1 MQSKNTPLPNH
12 LNQQKCNMGGRIYR
26 NEETAGILELP
37 EIGRLHIGK
46 KQAGQ
51 NGKEYP
57 VSVDYFI
64 PSGKYA
70 ELFTQALGE
79 KPGTIQVVFPTDE
92 PEKVCNERYEYRDNS
107 GALVARG
114 DGRVFEIWDG
124 KRYAPYSVDQYPDI
138 MQQIATNNPTKRG
151 PDNWDIVLTLR
162 FIVPAVRGI
171 VGVWQFSTKGRA
183 SSIRNIRES
192 FDGVQMMRG
201 TVTQTVFDLSVQFA
215 KSNKPGVNS
224 RYPVVSL
231 VANDNRIS
239 EIKQAMAPEQNLAL
253 LMAGNDK

>member
-1 MQSKNTPLPNH
+1 MK
-12 LNQQKCNMGGRIYR
+12 GRIIR
-26 NEETAGILELP
+26 NEPDAAMLELP

-51 NGKEYP
+51 NGREYP

-70 ELFTQALGE
+70 GMFTAALGE
-79 KPGTIQVVFPTDE
+79 KPQTIQVIFPDDS
-92 PEKVCNERYEYRDNS
+92 PEKVCNERWEYRDDK

-124 KRYAPYSVDQYPDI
+124 KRYAPYSVEQFPDI
-138 MQQIATNNPTKRG
+138 MDQITARNPTKRG
-151 PDNWDIVLTLR
+151 ADNWDVALTLR
-162 FIVPAVRGI
+162 FIVPAVRGV

-183 SSIRNIRES
+183 SSIKNIRNS

-201 TVTQTVFDLSVQFA
+201 TVCQTVFDLSVQFA

-231 VANDNRIS
+231 VANDTRIE
-239 EIKQAMAPEQNLAL
+239 EIRKMIAPEQTTKNLL
-253 LMAGNDK
+253 LSD

>member
-1 MQSKNTPLPNH
+1 
-12 LNQQKCNMGGRIYR
+12 MGGRIVR
-26 NEETAGILELP
+26 NEPDAAILELP

-51 NGKEYP
+51 NGREYP

-70 ELFTQALGE
+70 GMFTAALGE
-79 KPGTIQVVFPTDE
+79 RPQTIQVIFPDDS
-92 PEKVCNERYEYRDNS
+92 PEKVCNERYEYRDDK

-114 DGRVFEIWDG
+114 DGRMFEIWDG

-138 MQQIATNNPTKRG
+138 MEQVAAKNPTKRG
-151 PDNWDIVLTLR
+151 ADNWDVALTLR
-162 FIVPAVRGI
+162 FIVPAVRGV

-183 SSIRNIRES
+183 SSIKNIRNS

-201 TVTQTVFDLSVQFA
+201 TVCQTVFDLSVQFA
-215 KSNKPGVNS
+215 KSNKPNTNS

-231 VANDNRIS
+231 IANDTRID
-239 EIKQAMAPEQNLAL
+239 EIRAMLAPEATTKNLL
-253 LMAGNDK
+253 LSE

>member
-1 MQSKNTPLPNH
+1 
-12 LNQQKCNMGGRIYR
+12 MGGRIIR
-26 NEETAGILELP
+26 PEQGGKILELP

-46 KQAGQ
+46 KQMGQ

-70 ELFTQALGE
+70 GMFTQALGD
-79 KPGTIQVVFPTDE
+79 KPQTIQVIFPDDST
-92 PEKVCNERYEYRDNS
+92 EKVCNERYEYRDDK

-114 DGRVFEIWDG
+114 DGHTFEIWDG
-124 KRYAPYSVDQYPDI
+124 KKYAPYSVDVYPDI
-138 MQQIATNNPTKRG
+138 MTQIEKNNPTRRG
-151 PDNWDIVLTLR
+151 ADNWDIVLTLR
-162 FIVPAVRGI
+162 FIIPSVRGI

-183 SSIRNIRES
+183 SSIKNIRES
-192 FDGVQMMRG
+192 FDGVKMMRG

-215 KSNKPGVNS
+215 KSNKPGVSS

-231 VANDNRIS
+231 IANDTRIE
-239 EIKQAMAPEQNLAL
+239 EIRKAIAPTQNLSL
-253 LMAGNDK
+253 LLPEKKN

>member
-1 MQSKNTPLPNH
+1 MT
-12 LNQQKCNMGGRIYR
+12 GRIVR
-26 NEETAGILELP
+26 PEQGAAMLELP

-46 KQAGQ
+46 KQVSQ

-70 ELFTQALGE
+70 GMFTRALGE
-79 KPGTIQVVFPTDE
+79 KPQTIQIVFPDDN
-92 PEKVCNERYEYRDNS
+92 PEKVCNERFEYRDDR

-114 DGRVFEIWDG
+114 DGQIFEIWNG
-124 KRYAPYSVDQYPDI
+124 EKYAPYSVEQYPDI
-138 MQQIATNNPTKRG
+138 MAQIAAKNPTKRG
-151 PDNWDIVLTLR
+151 ADNWDVVLTLR
-162 FIVPAVRGI
+162 VVVPAVRGI

-183 SSIRNIRES
+183 SSIKNIRES
-192 FDGVQMMRG
+192 FDAVQMMRG
-201 TVTQTVFDLSVQFA
+201 TVTQTVFDLSVQYA

-231 VANDNRIS
+231 VANDTRIA
-239 EIKQAMAPEQNLAL
+239 ELQKALLPEQNLSL
-253 LMAGNDK
+253 LLTGKEN

>member
-1 MQSKNTPLPNH
+1 MS
-12 LNQQKCNMGGRIYR
+12 GRIIR
-26 NEETAGILELP
+26 PEQGAAILELP

-46 KQAGQ
+46 KQIGQ

-64 PSGKYA
+64 PAGKYA
-70 ELFTQALGE
+70 GIFTQALGE
-79 KPGTIQVVFPTDE
+79 KPQTIQVIFPDDS
-92 PEKVCNERYEYRDNS
+92 PEKVCNERYEYRDDK

-114 DGRVFEIWDG
+114 DGRTFEIWDG
-124 KRYAPYSVDQYPDI
+124 KKYVPYSVDAYPNI
-138 MQQIATNNPTKRG
+138 MDQITKNNPTKRG
-151 PDNWDIVLTLR
+151 ADNWDIVLTLR

-171 VGVWQFSTKGRA
+171 VGVWQFSTKGKA
-183 SSIRNIRES
+183 SSVRNIRES

-215 KSNKPGVNS
+215 KSNKPNTNS

-231 VANDNRIS
+231 VANDTRLA
-239 EIKQAMAPEQNLAL
+239 EIQKMLQPTDSTKNLL
-253 LMAGNDK
+253 LPG

>member
-1 MQSKNTPLPNH
+1 MAS
-12 LNQQKCNMGGRIYR
+12 GRIYR
-26 NEETAGILELP
+26 PEQATGILELP

-51 NGKEYP
+51 NGREYP

-70 ELFTQALGE
+70 GMFTAALGD
-79 KPGTIQVVFPTDE
+79 KPATIQIIFPDDS
-92 PEKVCNERYEYRDNS
+92 PEKVCNERYEYRDDK

-114 DGRVFEIWDG
+114 DGRIFEIWNG
-124 KRYAPYSVDQYPDI
+124 EKYAPYSVDTYPDI
-138 MQQIATNNPTKRG
+138 MDQIERNNPTKRG
-151 PDNWDIVLTLR
+151 SDNWDIVLTLR
-162 FIVPAVRGI
+162 FIIPAVRGI

-183 SSIRNIRES
+183 SSIKNIRES
-192 FDGVQMMRG
+192 FDGVKLMRG

-231 VANDNRIS
+231 VANDNRVNDIR
-239 EIKQAMAPEQNLAL
+239 AMLSPEQTTRNLL
-253 LMAGNDK
+253 LSE

>member
-1 MQSKNTPLPNH
+1 
-12 LNQQKCNMGGRIYR
+12 MGGRIYR
-26 NEETAGILELP
+26 PEQGAAILELP

-46 KQAGQ
+46 KQTSQ

-57 VSVDYFI
+57 VSVDHFI

-70 ELFTQALGE
+70 DLFTQALGD
-79 KPGTIQVVFPTDE
+79 KPATIQIVFPSDE
-92 PEKVCNERYEYRDNS
+92 PEKVCNERYEYRDNA

-124 KRYAPYSVDQYPDI
+124 KRYVGYTTDAYPDI
-138 MQQIATNNPTKRG
+138 MQQVAANNPTKRG
-151 PDNWDIVLTLR
+151 ADNWDIVLTLR

-171 VGVWQFSTKGRA
+171 VGVWQFSTKGKA
-183 SSIRNIRES
+183 SSVRNIRES

-215 KSNKPGVNS
+215 KSNKPGVSS

-231 VANDNRIS
+231 VANDNRVNDIR
-239 EIKQAMAPEQNLAL
+239 AMLVPEQLTKNLL
-253 LMAGNDK
+253 LSE